1 MQGEALSLQENIRR
15 SPLELEGS
23 LRVKPGDPWLDRDG
37 EIDRAAAEV
46 DMQMQMAD
54 NRGS

>member
-1 MQGEALSLQENIRR
+1 L
-15 SPLELEGS
+15 PLELEGS
-23 LRVKPGDPWLDRDG
+23 LRVKPGDPWPDRDG

-54 NRGS
+54 NLGS